1 MELVD
6 SDSEDE
12 EFDDLVAALA
22 VKLVRKDRNR
32 IPLYYRYP
40 ASPFFPEFHGG
51 RPRVSAQK
59 TCLVVLT
66 YLGNQCNMYSIAD
79 RFDISESPVHACI
92 ERVLNLLHSLSA
104 EVISWP
110 DEREQERIKAGFLL
124 KSAGKGPRN
133 TIGCVD
139 GSHVEIN
146 TPRNLR
152 SRTSTEEVSVTDSAG
167 DLRQRKQIQIRTCLS
182 DSRVRPMMLGCSVRD
197 PFLRKH
203 TKVQQ
208 RLHTRGPCLSAA
220 SVPPIKTLLKASPPG
235 RSTSATPS
243 KELPLRLHLYF

>member
-32 IPLYYRYP
+32 IPLYCEEVVGRY
-40 ASPFFPEFHGG
+40 FEFEFK
-51 RPRVSAQK
+51 RMFRLSRETFNDLADRYQAAPTNQCSEK
-59 TCLVVLT
+59 CLVVLT
-66 YLGNQCNMYSIAD
+66 YLGNQCNMYSIAGQ
-79 RFDISESPVHACI
+79 
-92 ERVLNLLHSLSA
+92 RVLNLLHSLSA

-146 TPRNLR
+146 TPKESPQSYCNRK
-152 SRTSTEEVSVTDSAG
+152 EG
-167 DLRQRKQIQIRTCLS
+167 ILRQRKQIHGRAYRIP
-182 DSRVRPMMLGCSVRD
+182 RVRPVMLGYSVRD
-197 PFLRKH
+197 PF
-203 TKVQQ
+203 
-208 RLHTRGPCLSAA
+208 
-220 SVPPIKTLLKASPPG
+220 
-235 RSTSATPS
+235 S
-243 KELPLRLHLYF
+243 KEATQKCSNGYILGTVPIRCFRGS